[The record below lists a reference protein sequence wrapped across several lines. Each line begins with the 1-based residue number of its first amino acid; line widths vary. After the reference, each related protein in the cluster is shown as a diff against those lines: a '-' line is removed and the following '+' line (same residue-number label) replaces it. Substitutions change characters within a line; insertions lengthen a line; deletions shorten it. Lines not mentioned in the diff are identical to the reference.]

1 MQLLVLDV
9 GAVGTT
15 GTPRPTRR
23 PPPPR
28 RPRPA
33 YPRATPYDGVTY
45 QDHGVNP
52 FVDPREDRVSTFA
65 LDVDTASYAIAQ
77 RYVEDGNRPDPASV
91 RVEEWVNAFDQGY
104 RAPGDD
110 AFAISVDGGPTP
122 FTGPDEVLVRIGLQA
137 REVRERQRQDASL
150 TFVIDTS
157 GSMEREGRLELVKD
171 ALRIL
176 VDELGPDD
184 RVAVVTFGN
193 DARLVLES
201 TPADDRRA
209 ILRAIDR
216 LQPDG
221 STNLE
226 AGLRL
231 GYEQARRSM
240 TENGID
246 RVVVAS
252 DGVANVGLTDA
263 DGILRGI
270 RDDAANGIELVSV
283 GVGMGNYNDA
293 LLEQLADQ
301 GDGFYAYV
309 NGIDDAKTLFRDR
322 LTSTLQT
329 VALDAKAQVEFDP
342 RAVDGLSPRRLRGP
356 RRPGRVLHRSAGGR
370 RRHRGRPRGD
380 GALRRPAGARTDRGR
395 DPFATIRLRWTDPD
409 SGDTQRAVAGHP
421 LGATSPARST
431 GPIRTSGWTP
441 SWRPR
446 RRSCATARTRTAS
459 ASRTSSTWPIASGT
473 CRAPTRSTG
482 SSTSSRRCAAS
493 TTKSPEEVPAR
504 SRLVRGRAGVRVQ
517 AGSPSR
523 GSSRGAS
530 GWIGTATPATGG
542 SEQPGAGRWVA
553 DQAVE
558 EAAHGR
564 RHPVRRT
571 RRRSPASR
579 NARSRR
585 HAGRRPAR
593 APPRRPRPGSAPRRR
608 RPSRRPR

>member
-1 MQLLVLDV
+1 MRKPLLSLA
-9 GAVGTT
+9 AVALVATACSSSSSTSAPSGRSD
-15 GTPRPTRR
+15 PQAYAPSAAASAA
-23 PPPPR
+23 PP
-28 RPRPA
+28 A
-33 YPRATPYDGVTY
+33 NPRATPYDGMTY
-45 QDHGVNP
+45 EDHGVNP

-77 RYVEDGNRPDPASV
+77 RYIEDGNRPDPASV

-122 FTGPDEVLVRIGLQA
+122 FTGPDEVLVRVGLQA
-137 REVRERQRQDASL
+137 REVRDRQRQDASL

-184 RVAVVTFGN
+184 RVAVVTFGS

-231 GYEQARRSM
+231 GYEQARRSL

-309 NGIDDAKTLFRDR
+309 NGIDDAKTLFRER

-342 RAVDGLSPRRLRGP
+342 RAVEAYRLVGYEDRDVPDGPSP
-356 RRPGRVLHRSAGGR
+356 
-370 RRHRGRPRGD
+370 
-380 GALRRPAGARTDRGR
+380 
-395 DPFATIRLRWTDPD
+395 IRAWM
-409 SGDTQRAVAGHP
+409 
-421 LGATSPARST
+421 PARS
-431 GPIRTSGWTP
+431 
-441 SWRPR
+441 
-446 RRSCATARTRTAS
+446 A
-459 ASRTSSTWPIASGT
+459 
-473 CRAPTRSTG
+473 
-482 SSTSSRRCAAS
+482 
-493 TTKSPEEVPAR
+493 
-504 SRLVRGRAGVRVQ
+504 
-517 AGSPSR
+517 
-523 GSSRGAS
+523 
-530 GWIGTATPATGG
+530 PAT
-542 SEQPGAGRWVA
+542 R
-553 DQAVE
+553 
-558 EAAHGR
+558 
-564 RHPVRRT
+564 
-571 RRRSPASR
+571 
-579 NARSRR
+579 
-585 HAGRRPAR
+585 
-593 APPRRPRPGSAPRRR
+593 
-608 RPSRRPR
+608 

>member
-1 MQLLVLDV
+1 MRKPLLSL
-9 GAVGTT
+9 AVVALVATACSSSSSTSAPSGRSV
-15 GTPRPTRR
+15 PQAHAPSAAASAA
-23 PPPPR
+23 P
-28 RPRPA
+28 PA
-33 YPRATPYDGVTY
+33 YPQATPYDGVTY

-77 RYVEDGNRPDPASV
+77 RYIEDGNRPDPASV

-171 ALRIL
+171 ALRVL
-176 VDELGPDD
+176 VDELGPND
-184 RVAVVTFGN
+184 RVAVVTFGS
-193 DARLVLES
+193 DARLVLQS
-201 TPADDRRA
+201 TQADDRRA

-231 GYEQARRSM
+231 GYEQARRSL

-309 NGIDDAKTLFRDR
+309 NGIDDAKTLFRER

-342 RAVDGLSPRRLRGP
+342 RAVEAYRLVGYEDRDIPDGSFTDPR
-356 RRPGRVLHRSAGGR
+356 V
-370 RRHRGRPRGD
+370 D
-380 GALRRPAGARTDRGR
+380 AGAIGAGHAVTALYAVRLAADGPGR
-395 DPFATIRLRWTDPD
+395 DPFATIQLRWTDPD
-409 SGDTQRAVAGHP
+409 SGAGQRLSREIRASDLAGSFDRTDPYFRLDALVA
-421 LGATSPARST
+421 
-431 GPIRTSGWTP
+431 
-441 SWRPR
+441 
-446 RRSCATARTRTAS
+446 AS
-459 ASRTSSTWPIASGT
+459 AEVMRDSPYADRLRIADI
-473 CRAPTRSTG
+473 
-482 SSTSSRRCAAS
+482 
-493 TTKSPEEVPAR
+493 
-504 SRLVRGRAGVRVQ
+504 Q
-517 AGSPSR
+517 H
-523 GSSRGAS
+523 
-530 GWIGTATPATGG
+530 
-542 SEQPGAGRWVA
+542 VA
-553 DQAVE
+553 DRVGDLPRSDQVDGFLHLL
-558 EAAHGR
+558 EAMR
-564 RHPVRRT
+564 RIDD
-571 RRRSPASR
+571 
-579 NARSRR
+579 
-585 HAGRRPAR
+585 
-593 APPRRPRPGSAPRRR
+593 
-608 RPSRRPR
+608 